1 MTENKNILLVTLNST
16 YQHAAFGLRYLYAN
30 MKDLQAQTQI
40 LEYTLAQDVR
50 VIAENILRQNPVIVG
65 LGVYIWNARPS
76 LDLVI
81 LLKKLRPE
89 LVVVIGGPEVSYETE
104 KQDIYQ
110 WADYTIKGEADFLFY
125 EFCQNILQGEPPE
138 TKLIKGPLPDISTIA
153 SPYGLYSDS
162 DIKNRVLYVEA
173 SRGCPYKCE
182 YCLSSLDTI
191 VRSFP
196 LEKFLADMDD
206 LIRRGARQFKFVD
219 RTFNLSPKTSQ
230 AILTFFLERMHH
242 GLFMHFE
249 LVPDRLPQELKELI
263 KQFPAG
269 ALQFEVGIQTWN
281 PEVAKN
287 VSRRQDYTKI
297 KDNFSFLKAESGVHT
312 HADLIVGLPGESI
325 ESFGIGFDQLL
336 ACGPDEVQVGLLKRL
351 KGTPIVRHDQ
361 TFKMVYQ
368 DHPPFQ
374 ILQTKDMAYPL
385 IQKMVRFS
393 KFWDLY
399 ANSGNFPN
407 LLGFFKQQAEQKELS
422 FFWYYMEF
430 VDYLSAR
437 HPEGHGIALLKLVES
452 AWVYLT
458 QNLQLDPSEA
468 KIILVSDYT
477 GSVKRDLPHYLKDY
491 SEGKKKEATVTSFE
505 NSELTVPKRQQ
516 KHLKTKEL

>member
-1 MTENKNILLVTLNST
+1 MSPSKDILLVTLNST
-16 YQHAAFGLRYLYAN
+16 YQHTAFGLRYIFAN
-30 MKDLQAQTQI
+30 MKELQPQTQI

-50 VIAENILRQNPVIVG
+50 VIAENILRFEPKIVG

-81 LLKKLRPE
+81 LLKKLRPQ
-89 LVVVIGGPEVSYETE
+89 LIVVLGGPEVSFETE
-104 KQDIYQ
+104 KQEIYQ
-110 WADYTIKGEADFLFY
+110 RADYTIKGEADFLFY
-125 EFCQNILQGEPPE
+125 EFCQNILAGDRPE
-138 TKLIKGPLPDISTIA
+138 QKLIKGPLPDIATIA
-153 SPYGLYSDS
+153 SPYALYSDA

-182 YCLSSLDTI
+182 YCLSSLDTS

-196 LEKFLADMDD
+196 LENFLASMEE
-206 LIRRGARQFKFVD
+206 LIQRGARQFKFVD

-230 AILTFFLERMHH
+230 AIMNFFLARMHYD
-242 GLFMHFE
+242 LFMHFE
-249 LVPDRLPQELKELI
+249 LVPDRLPDELKDLI

-269 ALQFEVGIQTWN
+269 ALQFEIGIQTWN

-297 KDNFSFLKAESGVHT
+297 KDNFHFLKTQSGVHT
-312 HADLIVGLPGESI
+312 HADLIVGLPGETLA
-325 ESFGIGFDQLL
+325 SFGKGFDELL
-336 ACGPDEVQVGLLKRL
+336 ACDPGEVQVGLLKRL

-361 TFKMVYQ
+361 PFQMLYQ
-368 DHPPFQ
+368 EHPPFQ
-374 ILQTKDMAYPL
+374 ILQTKDMDYSA
-385 IQKMVRFS
+385 IQTMVRFS

-407 LLGFFKQQAEQKELS
+407 LILFFKQQAAEKEVS
-422 FFWYYMEF
+422 FFEYYLEF
-430 VDYLSAR
+430 VGFLTTR

-458 QNLQLDPSEA
+458 QNLHLGAAEA
-468 KIILVSDYT
+468 KVILVKDYT
-477 GSVKRDLPHYLKDY
+477 GTVKRDLPNYLKDF
-491 SEGKKKEATVTSFE
+491 SESRKNEGSPSLTST
-505 NSELTVPKRQQ
+505 LPKRQL
-516 KHLKTKEL
+516 KHLQAKDLGQT